1 MDELTFNYRMAEFL
15 QVCPLPV
22 KDADFFIIQIKSQDG
37 RKTKNLNVTPDEF
50 RQIEKILLGV
60 QA

>member
-1 MDELTFNYRMAEFL
+1 MEEFL

-37 RKTKNLNVTPDEF
+37 RKTKNLNVTPNEF

-60 QA
+60 QT